1 MLFNKPLA
9 EIEESDLQMLVDN
22 TVREGREVE
31 YKEALTIQTE
41 DQKQEFLNDISS
53 FSNTTGGYLIYGI
66 KESKDDA
73 GKPVEVCGLKG
84 ENPGKRIGDME
95 NIIRTGLDPQLYGV
109 TILPVPLPAHE
120 GRIAIFLHIPQSYAL
135 PHMVKSSGRFYARNS
150 TGKFSLDVAQLRN
163 AFGLAV

>member
-41 DQKQEFLNDISS
+41 DQKQEFLNDVSS
-53 FSNTTGGYLIYGI
+53 FANTSGGYLIYGI

-95 NIIRTGLDPQLYGV
+95 NIIRTGLEPRLLGISMHAV
-109 TILPVPLPAHE
+109 SLPTHE
-120 GRIAIFLHIPQSYAL
+120 GR
-135 PHMVKSSGRFYARNS
+135 
-150 TGKFSLDVAQLRN
+150 
-163 AFGLAV
+163 AVI